1 MRNPKSFILI
11 IIFVSV
17 FLLLLD
23 IPKPLK
29 LNFQTKIPFIN
40 KKIAISEFLINPQD
54 LNINLGIA
62 RIQKNIGYRLGLDL
76 QGGVRLV
83 YKVDMENIP
92 KNERPNAFESA
103 RNIIERR
110 INFFGVVE
118 PTIQTLKISEDYRVI
133 VELPGITNVDEATS
147 LIGKTAQLSFWEE
160 GATGSATTKIAT
172 PSSGLPFGVDYVLGA
187 GAKKT
192 DLTGKDLQNTK
203 VVFDPNTGKPQV
215 QLSFTN
221 DGSKKFADI
230 TKRNVGKPVAIV
242 LDNQV
247 IEAPRVNEPIL
258 TGSAV
263 ITGSFAVAQAK
274 SLSIALNAGALP
286 APLQIISQSN
296 VGPSLG
302 MESLKKS
309 LFAGLVGFVSIV
321 IFMTVLYK
329 KEGIL
334 ASIALIMY
342 VILTLFIFKFIP
354 VTLTLAGIA
363 GLILSVGMAV
373 DANILIFE
381 RMKEELRSGKPRDI
395 AVENGFKRAWTSIR
409 DSNISSLIT
418 SFILYYFG
426 SGIVRGFAF
435 TLAIGILI
443 SMFSAITIT
452 RNLLRIFDRK

>member
-118 PTIQTLKISEDYRVI
+118 TTIQTLKISEDYRVI

-160 GATGSATTKIAT
+160 GATGS
-172 PSSGLPFGVDYVLGA
+172 PP
-187 GAKKT
+187 KK
-192 DLTGKDLQNTK
+192 
-203 VVFDPNTGKPQV
+203 
-215 QLSFTN
+215 
-221 DGSKKFADI
+221 
-230 TKRNVGKPVAIV
+230 KR
-242 LDNQV
+242 
-247 IEAPRVNEPIL
+247 
-258 TGSAV
+258 T
-263 ITGSFAVAQAK
+263 
-274 SLSIALNAGALP
+274 
-286 APLQIISQSN
+286 
-296 VGPSLG
+296 
-302 MESLKKS
+302 
-309 LFAGLVGFVSIV
+309 
-321 IFMTVLYK
+321 
-329 KEGIL
+329 
-334 ASIALIMY
+334 
-342 VILTLFIFKFIP
+342 
-354 VTLTLAGIA
+354 
-363 GLILSVGMAV
+363 
-373 DANILIFE
+373 
-381 RMKEELRSGKPRDI
+381 
-395 AVENGFKRAWTSIR
+395 
-409 DSNISSLIT
+409 T
-418 SFILYYFG
+418 SFRVHSFG
-426 SGIVRGFAF
+426 GFFFCNEA
-435 TLAIGILI
+435 
-443 SMFSAITIT
+443 
-452 RNLLRIFDRK
+452 RK